1 MDITLFDVL
10 KLEEGYREK
19 VYRCSEGY
27 PTIGI
32 GTKIGPKGAPLSNYT
47 FKVSQRVAKAMLD
60 DEVVD
65 IVGRLNNLP
74 WHHSPDE
81 SRQMWYH
88 SLDESRQIIIQSM
101 CYQMGVDGV
110 LKFRKMI
117 DALSRGH
124 WDEAATQALDSLW
137 ARQTPK
143 RAYRHAEVLRN
154 GDLNA
159 VYEGLLS

>member
-1 MDITLFDVL
+1 MGITLFDVL

-32 GTKIGPKGAPLSNYT
+32 GTKIGPKNAPLSNYI
-47 FKVSQRVAKAMLD
+47 FKVSQRVAKVMLD

-65 IVGRLNNLP
+65 IIGRLNNLT
-74 WHHSPDE
+74 
-81 SRQMWYH
+81 WYH

-124 WDEAATQALDSLW
+124 WNEAASQALDSLW

-143 RAYRHAEVLRN
+143 RAHRHAEVLRN

>member
-32 GTKIGPKGAPLSNYT
+32 GTKIGPKDAPLSNYT
-47 FKVSQRVAKAMLD
+47 FKVSQRVAKVMLD

-65 IVGRLNNLP
+65 IIGRLNGTP
-74 WHHSPDE
+74 
-81 SRQMWYH
+81 WYH
-88 SLDESRQIIIQSM
+88 SLDESRQLIIQSM

-124 WDEAATQALDSLW
+124 WDEAASQALDSLW

-143 RAYRHAEVLRN
+143 RANRHAEVLRS

-159 VYEGLLS
+159 VYEGLLL

>member
-19 VYRCSEGY
+19 VYRCSEDY

-32 GTKIGPKGAPLSNYT
+32 GTKIGPKNAPLSNYT
-47 FKVSQRVAKAMLD
+47 FKVSQRVAKVMLD

-65 IVGRLNNLP
+65 IIGRLNNLT
-74 WHHSPDE
+74 
-81 SRQMWYH
+81 WYH
-88 SLDESRQIIIQSM
+88 SIDESRQIIIQSM

-124 WDEAATQALDSLW
+124 WNEAASQALDSLW

-143 RAYRHAEVLRN
+143 RAHRHAEVLRN